1 MIKKKFYYLLIP
13 FLLSCSNQEI
23 IIPEKWG
30 ENIPLVGSEDEILI
44 SHISGSS
51 KKTRNGT
58 YIYWVLIQDFENDR
72 AARSRIEVDCKEDP
86 SDSGYRTTYTIKY
99 ETTNAINKV
108 DSYKDE
114 SDWEFPDRDDYMNWE
129 IRKECFWRTDEYE

>member
-23 IIPEKWG
+23 TIPEKWG

-58 YIYWVLIQDFENDR
+58 NIYWVLIQDFENNR
-72 AARSRIEVDCKEDP
+72 AARQRIEVDCKEDP
-86 SDSGYRTTYTIKY
+86 WESGYRTTYTIKY
-99 ETTNAINKV
+99 ETTNAINEV

-114 SDWEFPDRDDYMNWE
+114 SDWEFPDKDDYMNWE
-129 IRKECFWRTDEYE
+129 IRKECIWGTDEYE

>member
-86 SDSGYRTTYTIKY
+86 WESGYRTTYTIKY
-99 ETTNAINKV
+99 ETTNAINEV

-114 SDWEFPDRDDYMNWE
+114 SDWEFPDKDDYMNWE
-129 IRKECFWRTDEYE
+129 IRKECIWGTDEYE

>member
-51 KKTRNGT
+51 KKLEMEHI
-58 YIYWVLIQDFENDR
+58 YIGFLFKTLKMIALQDQE
-72 AARSRIEVDCKEDP
+72 
-86 SDSGYRTTYTIKY
+86 
-99 ETTNAINKV
+99 
-108 DSYKDE
+108 
-114 SDWEFPDRDDYMNWE
+114 
-129 IRKECFWRTDEYE
+129 

>member
-13 FLLSCSNQEI
+13 LFLSCSNQEI

-30 ENIPLVGSEDEILI
+30 DNIPLVGSEDEILI

-58 YIYWVLIQDFENDR
+58 NIYWVLIQDFENDR
-72 AARSRIEVDCKEDP
+72 AARSRIEVACKENP
-86 SDSGYRTTYTIKY
+86 WESGYRTTYTIKY
-99 ETTNAINKV
+99 ETTNAINEV

-129 IRKECFWRTDEYE
+129 IRKECFWVTDEYE

>member
-58 YIYWVLIQDFENDR
+58 NIYWVLIQDFENDR

-86 SDSGYRTTYTIKY
+86 WDSGYRTTYTIKY

-129 IRKECFWRTDEYE
+129 IRKECYWETDEYE

>member
-58 YIYWVLIQDFENDR
+58 NIYWVLIQDFENNR
-72 AARSRIEVDCKEDP
+72 AARGRIEVDCKEDP
-86 SDSGYRTTYTIKY
+86 WESSYRTTYTIKY

>member
-58 YIYWVLIQDFENDR
+58 NIYWVLIQDFENDR

-86 SDSGYRTTYTIKY
+86 WESGYRTTYTIKY
-99 ETTNAINKV
+99 ETTNAINEV

-114 SDWEFPDRDDYMNWE
+114 SDWEFPDKDDYMNWE
-129 IRKECFWRTDEYE
+129 IRKECIWGTDEYE